1 MIMNVGVVSLVADK
15 ELRFICSKVDK
26 IVLITMA
33 VIMNHGDCLR
43 PVGH

>member
-1 MIMNVGVVSLVADK
+1 MFYLFNKS
-15 ELRFICSKVDK
+15 RFIYSKVDK

-43 PVGH
+43 LVGH